1 MTPTANDYAWLA
13 HSQWFGR
20 CDQDGYSLTLV
31 RGRTPQQ
38 VLEAIGAVPQGF
50 GDGFDDLLDCHEE
63 LREWVDDYQD
73 DSFAAAAVTVPGEG
87 GDWTLL
93 LALDSGVGISGHLPA
108 LSAGGV
114 TVTHDSNA
122 GKPMQRFT
130 HYRDGEVLTSFEEP
144 ERSHGSAPGALG
156 PLLREVGYDG
166 SGKQAAFFALAERLT
181 GVRIIDETVRDA
193 EFLLG
198 VVADEEEEGTD

>member
-1 MTPTANDYAWLA
+1 MTSTASDYAWIT

-31 RGRTPQQ
+31 HGRDPQQ

-63 LREWVDDYQD
+63 LLEYVDDYQD
-73 DSFAAAAVTVPGEG
+73 GSFAVAAATVPGTG

-122 GKPMQRFT
+122 GKPMQYFT
-130 HYRDGEVLTSFEEP
+130 HYLDGELITTFEEP
-144 ERSHGSAPGALG
+144 AWAQGSDPGALE
-156 PLLREVGYDG
+156 PLLREVGYDE

-181 GVRIIDETVRDA
+181 GVRIADETVRDA

-198 VVADEEEEGTD
+198 VVADEDTD